1 MTCLLSVGVEG
12 ATVTWQAW
20 NHNAIPTEGVTKVLA
35 GDRPNAYKAVMEVEY
50 VSVLLDAGVSGS
62 LPAVS
67 KENKGAPRGIG

>member
-1 MTCLLSVGVEG
+1 MLFLP
-12 ATVTWQAW
+12 
-20 NHNAIPTEGVTKVLA
+20 NGVTKVLA